1 MDDVYLI
8 YFLTGILAA
17 ITLIPFIGLL
27 RKRNADLFEPIYWAS
42 AYFFLLFV
50 IRPICD
56 ITLGSHILGDF
67 PFDEKTQFAFIK
79 ALFLSIPCFAVFMV
93 GYYSHFGKAAA
104 KVLPPI
110 PRTWSEKKFHFFWP
124 VIVATGLLS
133 YYLLIRF
140 HGGVEY
146 FVSPKRGTL
155 TRAGQ
160 GYLRLGVS
168 LILFTFALSATR
180 TIATGKGKVLTFAIL
195 LTIILTIGFFS
206 GKKREFLL
214 PILILLVV
222 WHYLKSRIRLRGLVL
237 FTVCVFLTFPIFKAY
252 RRQSLLNLP
261 EAVPAIIQSRPIIKS
276 LISRFYGIDS
286 LTIIIRD
293 TPEVMDYQY
302 GATFAPLAVVWIPR
316 QIWPK
321 KPVVT
326 FGKTFAQTYF
336 RELFGG
342 TGISAS
348 STILGEA
355 YLNFHV
361 AGMLWISLLC
371 GLFIRAVY
379 EYLIHLNFGPPA
391 IFVYSCVFLFLFT
404 FWGSAIP
411 GIISAKFGL
420 HFLSAIVLVILIG
433 KRKHISNLKTV
444 HRTLCEEF

>member
-1 MDDVYLI
+1 MDDVYLT
-8 YFLTGILAA
+8 YLLTGILAA

-50 IRPICD
+50 IRPFFD
-56 ITLGSHILGDF
+56 ITLGSPFLGDF

-79 ALFLSIPCFAVFMV
+79 ALFLLAPCFLAFLV

-104 KVLPPI
+104 KVLPVI
-110 PRTWSEKKFHFFWP
+110 PRTWSEKKFNFFWP
-124 VIVATGLLS
+124 VIVAIGLLS

-140 HGGVEY
+140 HGGIEY
-146 FVSPKRGTL
+146 FVSPKRDIL

-180 TIATGKGKVLTFAIL
+180 TMATGKGKVPTFAIL
-195 LTIILTIGFFS
+195 LTIVLTIGFFS

-222 WHYLKSRIRLRGLVL
+222 WHYLKSQIRLRGLAL
-237 FTVCVFLTFPIFKAY
+237 FIVCVFLSFPIFKAY

-261 EAVPAIIQSRPIIKS
+261 EAIPTIVQSHPVSKS

-293 TPEVMDYQY
+293 TPEVMNYQY
-302 GATFAPLAVVWIPR
+302 GATFASLAVVWIPR
-316 QIWPK
+316 QIWPE
-321 KPVVT
+321 KPIVT

-336 RELFGG
+336 RERFEG
-342 TGISAS
+342 TGIAAS
-348 STILGEA
+348 PTILGEA
-355 YLNFHV
+355 YINFHF

-371 GLFIRAVY
+371 GLFVRGVY

-391 IFVYSCVFLFLFT
+391 VFVYSCVFLFLFK
-404 FWGSAIP
+404 FWESAIA

-420 HFLSAIVLVILIG
+420 YFLSAIVLVILIG

-444 HRTLCEEF
+444 HKTLCEEF